1 MAVRKKDGGPNYIQA
16 EPPTNKSL
24 SSLVVQLLQFQ
35 EEVFGR
41 HVSNPPLTKLPMKC
55 FLDFKSGG
63 ALCHI
68 LAAAYK
74 FKSDQGWRRFDF
86 QNPSRMDRNVEMF
99 MTIEKSLVQNNCLS
113 RPVIYLS
120 SDIDP
125 KLLGKLKD
133 IIKRHQG
140 SVTEDKSSSS
150 HVVVPIP
157 ASLEE
162 EEWVRP
168 VMKRDKQVLLHWG
181 YFPDSYDTW
190 IPASEVEA
198 AVEDPPSP
206 EKPRKE

>member
-1 MAVRKKDGGPNYIQA
+1 
-16 EPPTNKSL
+16 
-24 SSLVVQLLQFQ
+24 
-35 EEVFGR
+35 
-41 HVSNPPLTKLPMKC
+41 MKC

-113 RPVIYLS
+113 RPVIFLS
-120 SDIDP
+120 SDIEP

-140 SVTEDKSSSS
+140 SVTEDRAASSLI
-150 HVVVPIP
+150 VVPIP

-162 EEWVRP
+162 GEGQSSVILG
-168 VMKRDKQVLLHWG
+168 VLG
-181 YFPDSYDTW
+181 FNT
-190 IPASEVEA
+190 
-198 AVEDPPSP
+198 
-206 EKPRKE
+206 RGKESNTECGCLGRGEL